1 MPVVL
6 NRRTIL
12 VQGIAMLALAAC
24 GVPFAAQAQTKRTA
38 PAPSAS
44 APLTPQDREDV
55 ARAEQYLNSIT
66 TLEAQFLQV
75 AERGAA
81 LSGQFYIKRPGKLRF
96 QYDPPAR
103 IQIVADGSQVT
114 YYDADSDQISQLP
127 TGLTVAKF
135 LVAPRINLSGDLIVT
150 KVERDAALLQITAV
164 QARAPT
170 EGQVVLTFGDKPLQL
185 RRWTVIDGR
194 NRAISIT
201 LTNLK
206 TGGALKDDLFV
217 FNDPDPNRASRFRP

>member
-6 NRRTIL
+6 SRRTIL
-12 VQGIAMLALAAC
+12 AQGTAVLALAAC
-24 GVPFAAQAQTKRTA
+24 GVPFAAQAQTKRAA
-38 PAPSAS
+38 PAAAS

-55 ARAEQYLNSIT
+55 ARAEQYLNGIT

-135 LVAPRINLSGDLIVT
+135 LVAPKISLSGDLIVT

-217 FNDPDPNRASRFRP
+217 FNDPDPNRAGRFRP

>member
-1 MPVVL
+1 M
-6 NRRTIL
+6 
-12 VQGIAMLALAAC
+12 
-24 GVPFAAQAQTKRTA
+24 
-38 PAPSAS
+38 
-44 APLTPQDREDV
+44 
-55 ARAEQYLNSIT
+55 
-66 TLEAQFLQV
+66 
-75 AERGAA
+75 
-81 LSGQFYIKRPGKLRF
+81 
-96 QYDPPAR
+96 
-103 IQIVADGSQVT
+103 
-114 YYDADSDQISQLP
+114 P

-135 LVAPRINLSGDLIVT
+135 LVSPNISLSGDLIVT

>member
-1 MPVVL
+1 MSVIL

-12 VQGIAMLALAAC
+12 TQSAAVLALAVC
-24 GVPFAAQAQTKRTA
+24 GVPVAAQAQTKRAA
-38 PAPSAS
+38 PVAAS
-44 APLTPQDREDV
+44 APLTPQDREDI

-75 AERGAA
+75 AERGAT

-103 IQIVADGSQVT
+103 IQIVADGRQVT

-135 LVAPRINLSGDLIVT
+135 LVAPKISLSGDLVVT

-164 QARAPT
+164 QARAPS
-170 EGQVVLTFGDKPLQL
+170 EGQVVLTFGDKPMQL

-194 NRAISIT
+194 NRAISIS

-217 FNDPDPNRASRFRP
+217 FNDPDPNRADRFRP

>member
-12 VQGIAMLALAAC
+12 AQGAAVLALVAC
-24 GVPFAAQAQTKRTA
+24 GVPFAAQAQTKRAA
-38 PAPSAS
+38 PAPTVA

-135 LVAPRINLSGDLIVT
+135 LVAPRITLSGDLIVT

-217 FNDPDPNRASRFRP
+217 FNDPDPNRAGRFRP